1 MNKSE
6 ILKVLLEQY
15 NDVETSKAYIIFAQD
30 HEGDMIK
37 REKLYNNRF
46 HQQYAIGVTAQS
58 LLGDKM
64 YKSFKSKC
72 MRITETRWYKIR
84 KYNYDGTPL
93 NEDQIKVRDWAK
105 SPKARA
111 A

>member
-6 ILKVLLEQY
+6 ILKVLLERH
-15 NDVETSKAYIIFAQD
+15 DSVLISKAYILFKQD
-30 HEGDMIK
+30 HEGDMVE
-37 REKLYNNRF
+37 REKLLNNRF

-72 MRITETRWYKIR
+72 MRITETRWYKTRIF
-84 KYNYDGTPL
+84 NYDGTPL
-93 NEDQIKVRDWAK
+93 NKGQIKTRDREML
-105 SPKARA
+105 KAQRS
-111 A
+111 